1 MRRLALA
8 DMMGKG
14 AAAGCLLPHRDLDTQ
29 LVQHADGAGIDRRV
43 ECALCAARQQDYPP
57 CRARP
62 QLEIHGLAAN
72 PVKRGHTRR
81 QFCQRGAHRRRQQR
95 RKQLADTAKL
105 HHHPE
110 PSGIGDHTRKQPAH
124 HPVAG
129 RTADN
134 LVHTLAAD
142 LDQVMIVNP

>member
-14 AAAGCLLPHRDLDTQ
+14 AAAGCLLPNRDLDTQ
-29 LVQHADGAGIDRRV
+29 FVQHADGTGIDPRI
-43 ECALCAARQQDYPP
+43 ESALRTACQQDHPP
-57 CRARP
+57 RRTRP
-62 QLEIHGLAAN
+62 RLEMHGLAAN
-72 PVKRGHTRR
+72 PVKGRHTRR
-81 QFCQRGAHRRRQQR
+81 KFCQRRAHRCRQQR
-95 RKQLADTAKL
+95 RKQLADAAKL

-110 PSGIGDHTRKQPAH
+110 PSCIGDHTRKQPAH
-124 HPVAG
+124 HPVAS